1 MWIGGVRAVITDDR
15 GRVLMVSQHHEGRD
29 LWMVP
34 GGAVE
39 DGETSADAVKRE
51 VREETGL
58 DVEVEKLIWHV
69 EQVNEEKGQRFVDFF
84 LCRPD
89 GGKPKLGTDPEF
101 DNEHQVLRELCYKTK
116 EELQELEVYPSY
128 LKDELW
134 KILAEDYSGYDAY
147 KIRK

>member
-1 MWIGGVRAVITDDR
+1 
-15 GRVLMVSQHHEGRD
+15 
-29 LWMVP
+29 MVP